1 MAAAVRVMT
10 VERGIDP
17 RELALLAF
25 GGAGPLHAVAVAE
38 ELGIR
43 RVVVPRAS
51 GVLSAVG
58 LVVSERRSDAVESV
72 LLAGEALTAEA
83 VGSAVERLADRSR
96 AALDTGGGEV
106 RASYDLRYAGQAFE
120 LTIEAGP
127 SPDPATLREAFERA
141 HDERYGYADADA
153 EVELVTVRVA
163 VVLPG
168 GEPGRQD
175 AAARERV
182 GGPAVIDLGEAT
194 LVVPGGW
201 AGEADEA
208 GTWVLER
215 TR

>member
-17 RELALLAF
+17 REMALLAF
-25 GGAGPLHAVAVAE
+25 GGAGPLHATAVAD

-72 LLAGEALTAEA
+72 LLAGPALTAEA
-83 VGSAVERLADRSR
+83 VGSAVARLAARGR
-96 AALDTGGGEV
+96 EALGIEGGDV

-120 LTIEAGP
+120 LTVDADPE
-127 SPDPATLREAFERA
+127 PDPGALRAAFERA
-141 HDERYGYADADA
+141 HEERYGYADADA

-168 GEPGRQD
+168 GEVGDAEAPGGD
-175 AAARERV
+175 RV
-182 GGPAVIDLGEAT
+182 NGPAVIDLSEAT
-194 LVVPGGW
+194 LVVPDGWGGATD
-201 AGEADEA
+201 AGGA
-208 GTWVLER
+208 WILER
-215 TR
+215 ES